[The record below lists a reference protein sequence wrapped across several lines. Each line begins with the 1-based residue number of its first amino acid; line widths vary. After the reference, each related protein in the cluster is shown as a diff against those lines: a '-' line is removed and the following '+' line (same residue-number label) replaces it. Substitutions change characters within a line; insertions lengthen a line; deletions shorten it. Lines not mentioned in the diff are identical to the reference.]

1 MKVKDI
7 YMAFN
12 NCALKIYKDLMDYQ
26 RRIETD
32 LFPTIYNSGREK
44 EMGMVYQSEEMQKE
58 IDEMLTE
65 AGNVQ
70 LCSTEV
76 NATTTLS
83 LCACPLTYDVVLGGR
98 NIVSLNNVENAIII
112 YCAMMADFKG
122 EIYHG

>member
-1 MKVKDI
+1 MAYEWNPYFQYAKRENVVESLMKS
-7 YMAFN
+7 
-12 NCALKIYKDLMDYQ
+12 L
-26 RRIETD
+26 RRR
-32 LFPTIYNSGREK
+32 NRKGRNKGENK
-44 EMGMVYQSEEMQKE
+44 MGMVYESEEMQKE